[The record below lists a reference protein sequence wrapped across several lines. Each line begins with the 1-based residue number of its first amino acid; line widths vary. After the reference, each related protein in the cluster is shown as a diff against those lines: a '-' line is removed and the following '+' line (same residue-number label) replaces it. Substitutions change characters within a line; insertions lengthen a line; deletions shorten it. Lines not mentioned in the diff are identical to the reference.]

1 MGRPTIADIA
11 RRAGVSKGA
20 VSFALNGRPGVS
32 EATRARILGVA
43 EEMNWRPHSAARA
56 LGGARADAV
65 GLVIARPA
73 RTIGVE
79 PFFSQLLSGLQAV
92 LSARAVA
99 LHLMV
104 VEDTAAE
111 IEVYRGWA
119 SEHRVD
125 GFIVVDLQV
134 KDPRLPVLDE
144 LGLPAVVLGGPGKG
158 GNQLRIWADDR
169 EAMLSIVDYLAAI
182 GHRRIAH
189 LAGLPHFQHTQR
201 RIRALRDASRRLGLE
216 EAVSVPTD
224 FSDAEGAAATRTLLS
239 RARRPTAIVYD
250 SDVMAVAGLGVAGEM
265 GVAVPGELSIVSFDD
280 SVLARIVHPPLT
292 ALSRDTFA
300 LGEQV
305 ARSLLAALDEAGPG
319 RDLQMPTPR
328 LTVRESTSPPGAV
341 PAGPPEA
348 SSGASPAGPAGPV
361 AASPAGPP
369 SGSAAGSPAGSVAGS
384 PGRVDAARIVDS
396 GSEPV

>member
-32 EATRARILGVA
+32 EETRERILRVA
-43 EEMNWRPHSAARA
+43 EEMNWRPHHAARA
-56 LGGARADAV
+56 LGGARSDAV

-79 PFFSQLLSGLQAV
+79 PFFSHLLSGLQAV
-92 LSARAVA
+92 LSASSVA

-111 IEVYRGWA
+111 IEVYRRWA

-125 GFIVVDLQV
+125 GFVVVDLQV
-134 KDPRLPVLDE
+134 RDPRLPVLDE

-216 EAVSVPTD
+216 AVSVPTD

-239 RARRPTAIVYD
+239 RAGRPTAIVYD

-305 ARSLLAALDEAGPG
+305 ARSLLEAVEGAGLG

-328 LTVRESTSPPGAV
+328 LTVRESTSPP
-341 PAGPPEA
+341 
-348 SSGASPAGPAGPV
+348 SPVGVV
-361 AASPAGPP
+361 AA
-369 SGSAAGSPAGSVAGS
+369 
-384 PGRVDAARIVDS
+384 RFVDT

>member
-32 EATRARILGVA
+32 EATRARILRVA
-43 EEMNWRPHSAARA
+43 DEMNWRPHSAARA

-79 PFFSQLLSGLQAV
+79 PFFGQLLSGLQAV
-92 LSARAVA
+92 LSAHSVA

-111 IEVYRGWA
+111 IEVYRNWA

-134 KDPRLPVLDE
+134 RDPRLEVLEE
-144 LGLPAVVLGGPGKG
+144 LALPAVVLGGPGRGAG
-158 GNQLRIWADDR
+158 GPLRIWADDR

-239 RARRPTAIVYD
+239 RPCRPTAIVYD

-305 ARSLLAALDEAGPG
+305 ARSLLAVVDETGRG

-328 LTVRESTSPPGAV
+328 LTVRESTSPPAV
-341 PAGPPEA
+341 
-348 SSGASPAGPAGPV
+348 
-361 AASPAGPP
+361 
-369 SGSAAGSPAGSVAGS
+369 GSPVRAGVT
-384 PGRVDAARIVDS
+384 RTIDS
-396 GSEPV
+396 RSEPV